1 MIFIYFFKFFLL
13 MAANY
18 VQNLYANEKKKERRV
33 ELTVFGKKP
42 SFFPNFLAIC
52 VFLMWANFENTQYFS
67 SKCQNISL

>member
-33 ELTVFGKKP
+33 ELTEVFGKKP

-52 VFLMWANFENTQYFS
+52 VF
-67 SKCQNISL
+67 